1 MFDVIGDVH
10 GHADELEDLL
20 QLLGYAKKSGVYR
33 HATRTAIFLGDWID
47 RGPQIRQTLEVVRSM
62 VQGKSALAVIGNHE
76 LNAMA
81 WATLRVAPKVS
92 DDSSNQAVGHATEH
106 AARNTTGNVAGHLSG
121 NAPLVHNT
129 YAQKN

>member
-62 VQGKSALAVIGNHE
+62 VQGTSALE
-76 LNAMA
+76 
-81 WATLRVAPKVS
+81 
-92 DDSSNQAVGHATEH
+92 NQAVDAVQYKRLVERT
-106 AARNTTGNVAGHLSG
+106 RRYLLAGSRRKLWS
-121 NAPLVHNT
+121 A
-129 YAQKN
+129 